1 MIRADVPGRPG
12 PLAVCPHYPALLNTP
27 VCTATQAGRCDPAG
41 QGSIRTASAA
51 RSFSRKEPVMSKKGN
66 KTKGN
71 KESKKPKQE
80 KPKVLA
86 TANSGAGKPGIT
98 VAGKSVK

>member
-1 MIRADVPGRPG
+1 MLAGTAPIRA
-12 PLAVCPHYPALLNTP
+12 
-27 VCTATQAGRCDPAG
+27 AT
-41 QGSIRTASAA
+41 AA
-51 RSFSRKEPVMSKKGN
+51 RTFSRKEPVMSKKGN
-66 KTKGN
+66 KTNGN

-98 VAGKSVK
+98 VGGKAVKT